1 MKPFII
7 HVLDDNKFF
16 LHIFKQRIQ
25 QHANTLAGVYGFEV
39 TVKPFS
45 DYLDFL
51 RNMKR
56 DVDLTF
62 LDFYLGNGIN
72 AASLLSDIKRY
83 GVKGK
88 IAMISE
94 LQNLE
99 FLAGRLQGHID
110 QFLRK
115 DDYLVQK
122 ACLLLDA
129 TLAEQGYLPKE

>member
-1 MKPFII
+1 M
-7 HVLDDNKFF
+7 
-16 LHIFKQRIQ
+16 
-25 QHANTLAGVYGFEV
+25 
-39 TVKPFS
+39 KPFS

-51 RNMKR
+51 RNMQR
-56 DVDLTF
+56 DTDLTF

-83 GVKGK
+83 GVTGK

-115 DDYLVQK
+115 DDHLIQK

-129 TLAEQGYLPKE
+129 TLAEQGYLAGD